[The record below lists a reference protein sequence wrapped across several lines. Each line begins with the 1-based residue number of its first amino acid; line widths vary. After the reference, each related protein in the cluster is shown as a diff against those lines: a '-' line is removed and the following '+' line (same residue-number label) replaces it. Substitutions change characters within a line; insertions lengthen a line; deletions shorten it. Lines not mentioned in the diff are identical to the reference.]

1 MNPRLPD
8 AVCRQHAAH
17 FGRSPQ
23 HMAYA
28 PGRVEILGNHTDYN
42 GGLTLSAAID
52 AGICAAVSRKPEPK
66 ARLLAMDLQA
76 KAEFA
81 LPVAGPPPAAAG
93 EATQAWANYILGV
106 AHGLPIGA
114 GTQGGFDL
122 TFSGDIPRGAGLS
135 SSAAL
140 ELAAALALAAL
151 TGAQP
156 PPLELARLC
165 QRAENEFAGA
175 QCGLL
180 DQLSSLFGAENA
192 LVAIDFQSL
201 AVKNIPLP
209 GASVFLIAD
218 TQVRHALVDSA
229 YNDRRAQCE
238 AAARFCAGAL
248 GRPIKNLR
256 AVTLAE
262 FREIAPEM
270 DPIAARHA
278 RHVLEE
284 NQRVQD
290 AMAALQNGA
299 TAEFGRLMYAS
310 HHSSRDNF
318 ENSCPELDHLVDQ
331 AKTLP
336 AVIGARLSGGGFGGS
351 VVVMAP
357 PDGASEITAALQK
370 SFQNRFQRPCPV
382 RAIRPSAGARLL

>member
-8 AVCRQHAAH
+8 AVCRQHTAH
-17 FGRSPQ
+17 FGRPPQ
-23 HMAYA
+23 CMAYA

-52 AGICAAVSRKPEPK
+52 AGICAAVSRKSEPK
-66 ARLLAMDLQA
+66 ANLLAMDLQA
-76 KAEFA
+76 KSEFA
-81 LPVAGPPPAAAG
+81 LPVAGPPPPAAG

-106 AHGLPIGA
+106 AQGLPIGA

-140 ELAAALALAAL
+140 EVAAALALAGL
-151 TGAQP
+151 TGAQL

-180 DQLSSLFGAENA
+180 DQLSSLFGAEHA

-201 AVKNIPLP
+201 AVKTIPLP

-238 AAARFCAGAL
+238 AAARFCARAL

-256 AVTLAE
+256 AVTMAE
-262 FREIAPEM
+262 FRKIAPDM
-270 DPIAARHA
+270 DPIAARRA

-299 TAEFGRLMYAS
+299 TAEFGRLMFAS

-357 PDGASEITAALQK
+357 PAAAPAITAALQPG
-370 SFQNRFQRPCPV
+370 FQSRFHHPC
-382 RAIRPSAGARLL
+382 AIRVIKPSAGARLL